1 VTLCTGGIVGRHAIW
16 NTRQLEGVF
25 MAASCMTVVLAAM
38 VLAGCRSGLRN
49 LKPERADAVPT
60 KVVSCPPADIK

>member
-1 VTLCTGGIVGRHAIW
+1 
-16 NTRQLEGVF
+16 